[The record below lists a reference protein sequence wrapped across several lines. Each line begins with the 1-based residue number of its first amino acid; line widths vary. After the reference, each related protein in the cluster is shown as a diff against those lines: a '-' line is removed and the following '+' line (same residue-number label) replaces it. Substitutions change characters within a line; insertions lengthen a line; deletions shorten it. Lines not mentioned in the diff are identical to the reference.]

1 MKKVSEPTIGR
12 LSVYLRLLG
21 DLAEEGVG
29 TVSSGELAA
38 RAGTTAAQVRKDL
51 SLFGTFGKRGMGYV
65 VSDLV
70 EQLRSILGLE
80 REWRV
85 AVVGAGR
92 IGAALTGYEEFR
104 ERGFHIDAVFD
115 VDPAKVGQR
124 LGGVVVEADGEMER
138 VLQERAI
145 EIAVVAVPVAAAQ
158 SVVDRVVV
166 SGVRGILNFA
176 PTQLEVPA
184 GVALKT
190 VDMAMEMEGLSYALS
205 RQGSSGDGARKVHA
219 AAVSGVGARPGR
231 EAGDLAGRRD

>member
-21 DLAEEGVG
+21 DLAEEGVA
-29 TVSSGELAA
+29 TVSSGELAG

-70 EQLRSILGLE
+70 AQVRSILGLE

-92 IGAALTGYEEFR
+92 IGTALMGYEEFR

-124 LGGVVVEADGEMER
+124 LAGVVVEADGEMER
-138 VLQERAI
+138 VLRERGI
-145 EIAVVAVPVAAAQ
+145 EIAVVAVPVPAAQ
-158 SVVDRVVV
+158 SVVERVVA

-176 PTQLEVPA
+176 PTHLDVPV
-184 GVALKT
+184 GVALTT

-205 RQGSSGDGARKVHA
+205 RQAPSGDGSGQVHA
-219 AAVSGVGARPGR
+219 AAVPGVGARPGR
-231 EAGDLAGRRD
+231 EQGEPAGRRD